1 MQEMWICRRSGR
13 VGRGTA
19 RGPGRNPPPRGKNPV
34 NGALDFP
41 NISDETRTP
50 LGRPPRKAA
59 PMPTSQARIDANR
72 RNAQRS
78 TGPRTE
84 EGKQRS
90 RANALKHGLTGA
102 GVVLPEADAIE
113 VERRAAAFAEGLNAT
128 GELGHALA
136 RRAALNSVRMERGA
150 DQQAA
155 ALSEHVRKVEAE
167 FVPPE
172 GVDDEEADRLRSEAV
187 RRAMFDPSKEA
198 TLARKYEAA
207 AERAFFRCL
216 KELRQMERQAKADRK
231 AEVDAMMASY
241 LAAEER
247 ARREDAEFDA
257 MFAERDVPM
266 PRRPSNS
273 PHLAPKTDGIDLP
286 ISAGRRR

>member
-72 RNAQRS
+72 RNAQLS

-102 GVVLPEADAIE
+102 GTVLPKHDAIE
-113 VERRAAAFAEGLNAT
+113 VERRAAAFAEELNAT
-128 GELGHALA
+128 GEVGSALA
-136 RRAALNSVRMERGA
+136 RRAALSSVRMERAA

-155 ALSEHVRKVEAE
+155 ALSEHVHRVMEE

-172 GVDDEEADRLRSEAV
+172 GADSQEAERLLAEAV
-187 RRAMFDPSKEA
+187 RRAMFDPSREA

-216 KELRQMERQAKADRK
+216 KELRQREKQAKAESK
-231 AEVDAMMASY
+231 AAHVAETDAMLGSFF
-241 LAAEER
+241 AAQQATRQME
-247 ARREDAEFDA
+247 
-257 MFAERDVPM
+257 
-266 PRRPSNS
+266 
-273 PHLAPKTDGIDLP
+273 
-286 ISAGRRR
+286 